1 MLDIQARD
9 LCILVQALGSDVVLE
24 EDSEEAWDMEEGLA
38 GVWVSAE
45 EWILVEVEDG
55 EWAVSALIGI
65 IRR

>member
-24 EDSEEAWDMEEGLA
+24 EDSEEA